1 MIRTK
6 FSIFSS
12 IRRRCLAM
20 WRDRTD
26 VAAIVV
32 AIFVPVLVVVTAQ
45 WKTLSNKGPKLS
57 ARIRKNISVS
67 VRHALGNKIQ
77 PHRAFRLDPTLSGT
91 SPRVGRQALPTG
103 HLSAPERRV
112 LAKNHSFCAYER
124 DQLSPGVPTAML
136 AGIDSKV
143 TATLADR

>member
-6 FSIFSS
+6 FSIFAS
-12 IRRRCLAM
+12 IRRGCLAM
-20 WRDRTD
+20 WRDRTG

-77 PHRAFRLDPTLSGT
+77 PHRAFRPDPVLSGT
-91 SPRVGRQALPTG
+91 SPRVDQEDLPTG
-103 HLSAPERRV
+103 HLSAPERPAPDRARFRRV
-112 LAKNHSFCAYER
+112 LAKKHSFCAYER
-124 DQLSPGVPTAML
+124 DQLSPGVTK
-136 AGIDSKV
+136 S
-143 TATLADR
+143 R